1 MHRPSVSRTQAQI
14 RDLALIHEAGH
25 AWLVLTLTARP
36 ATITLPCVGDGED
49 ACCEWD
55 AEGVDLTTGVA
66 TKLGGLAAELR
77 AGVPEDVARRNAED
91 DLAALRAGG
100 LDDATIDQLLEVVVA
115 MLDDDA
121 EAFDAFC
128 WRLQGVMGDRRRMM
142 LFPMV

>member
-1 MHRPSVSRTQAQI
+1 
-14 RDLALIHEAGH
+14 LLHEAGH
-25 AWLVLTLTARP
+25 AWQVLTLTARP
-36 ATITLPCVGDGED
+36 ATITLPRIGDAED
-49 ACCEWD
+49 ARCEWD

-100 LDDATIDQLLEVVVA
+100 LDDATVDHLLEIVVA

-128 WRLQGVMGDRRRMM
+128 WRLRVAMEERRRVM
-142 LFPMV
+142 LFPMLG